1 MHTNLIK
8 APMRRGRRRYT
19 EEFKKQ
25 AIEACLQP
33 GVSMASVALANGLNA
48 NLLRR
53 WVTERQEAV
62 AGSVTLPDQHPLE
75 ITEPSIPGLVPITVA
90 MPEIP
95 PSGEIKIEIHRNQ
108 MLISITWPVSQSTS
122 CADWL
127 RDLLR

>member
-1 MHTNLIK
+1 MHTKLIK
-8 APMRRGRRRYT
+8 APMRRSRRRYT

-25 AIEACLQP
+25 ATEACLIP
-33 GVSMASVALANGLNA
+33 GVSIASVALANGLNA

-90 MPEIP
+90 MPETP
-95 PSGEIKIEIHRNQ
+95 PSGEIRIEIHRNQ
-108 MLISITWPVSQSTS
+108 TLISISWPVSQSTS

>member
-1 MHTNLIK
+1 MHTKLIK
-8 APMRRGRRRYT
+8 SPMRRSRRRYT
-19 EEFKKQ
+19 DEFKKQ

-33 GVSMASVALANGLNA
+33 GISMASVALANGLNA

-53 WVTERQEAV
+53 WVTERQDEA
-62 AGSVTLPDQHPLE
+62 AGSAILPDQRPLE
-75 ITEPSIPGLVPITVA
+75 IAEPTTPGLVPITVA
-90 MPEIP
+90 MPGTP

-108 MLISITWPVSQSTS
+108 MLISVTWPVAESAS

>member
-1 MHTNLIK
+1 MHTKLIK
-8 APMRRGRRRYT
+8 APMRRSRRRYT

-25 AIEACLQP
+25 ATEACLIP
-33 GVSMASVALANGLNA
+33 GVSIASVALANGLNA

-53 WVTERQEAV
+53 WVTERQEAT

>member
-1 MHTNLIK
+1 MHTKLIK
-8 APMRRGRRRYT
+8 APMRRSRRRYT

-25 AIEACLQP
+25 ATEACLIP
-33 GVSMASVALANGLNA
+33 GVSIASVALANGLNA

-90 MPEIP
+90 MPEMP

>member
-1 MHTNLIK
+1 MHTKLIK
-8 APMRRGRRRYT
+8 APMRRSRRRYT

-25 AIEACLQP
+25 ATEACLIP
-33 GVSMASVALANGLNA
+33 RVSIASVALANGLNA